1 MTSRRTWMTA
11 ATLLAWGAAAE
22 AQTKPASA
30 PASAPSPEGE
40 ETTELTVDPSSQRP
54 LFGVATIGGAFGTD
68 YIAGATLALF
78 GTPHSSKVSLGGS
91 AFFAPFAGVPSS
103 CIEPCTTPSA
113 LLWRAMAELRLGTS
127 YSDYRRS
134 LGWFG
139 VGAGL
144 TYMSGLG
151 LDPSPVVSVALGGD
165 MRMTHSLWFELSPKL
180 TWAQMIGPG
189 SAYARAYVTGGFEL
203 GIRFDLA
210 H

>member
-1 MTSRRTWMTA
+1 MTWITT

-22 AQTKPASA
+22 AQTNPKLTSASA
-30 PASAPSPEGE
+30 IAPSPEGAQ
-40 ETTELTVDPSSQRP
+40 TTELTEDPSSQRP
-54 LFGVATIGGAFGTD
+54 LFGVATVGGAFGTD

-78 GTPHSSKVSLGGS
+78 GTPHSSRVSLGGS

-103 CIEPCTTPSA
+103 CIEPCTTPNA

-127 YSDYRRS
+127 YTEYRKS

-165 MRMTHSLWFELSPKL
+165 LRMTRSLWFELSPKL

-189 SAYARAYVTGGFEL
+189 SAYARAYITGGFDL
-203 GIRFDLA
+203 GIRLDFA